1 MSARIDTTAY
11 AQQLQPTRQ
20 YSNRLAETTIYSVLL
35 LLGIISVLP
44 ILHTV
49 NASLSSPE
57 KVAQAVLL
65 LWPQDFTLD
74 SYIFIFKGEALIRS
88 FGVTVFITVVGT
100 ALNLLVTAAAAYPLS
115 RQDLPGRRSIMLF
128 IMVTFIFHAGIVPG
142 FILVRSLGLINS
154 LWAMIWPT
162 LVNVFYLILL
172 RNFFENLP
180 DSVIES
186 ARMDGA
192 SELRIL
198 FQIVIP
204 MSLPAIATM
213 GLFYAVSHWNE
224 FFRGIFYIYEPAK
237 WPLQV
242 LLRSVVIQANL
253 NEIGFSNQDMYG
265 NAAVSQ
271 LTIRAATVI
280 AAIVPMALLYPFVQ
294 RFFVQGIVLG
304 AEKG

>member
-1 MSARIDTTAY
+1 MSTQIDTTVFE
-11 AQQLQPTRQ
+11 QQRQPTIRHN
-20 YSNRLAETTIYSVLL
+20 SRLAETIIYSVLA
-35 LLGIISVLP
+35 LLGIVSMLP
-44 ILHTV
+44 IWHTI

-65 LWPQDFTLD
+65 VWPQDFTID

-115 RQDLPGRRSIMLF
+115 RPELPGRRTIMLF
-128 IMVTFIFHAGIVPG
+128 IMVTFVFHAGIVPG

-192 SELRIL
+192 SERRIL

-213 GLFYAVSHWNE
+213 GLFYAVAHWNE

-271 LTIRAATVI
+271 LTIRSATVI

-294 RFFVQGIVLG
+294 RFFVQGHYSD
-304 AEKG
+304 ERR

>member
-1 MSARIDTTAY
+1 MSTLIEATDYEERSHP
-11 AQQLQPTRQ
+11 AQRHG
-20 YSNRLAETTIYSVLL
+20 NRVADIIIYTVLF
-35 LLGIISVLP
+35 LLGIISLLP
-44 ILHTV
+44 IWHTL
-49 NASLSSPE
+49 NASLSNPGA
-57 KVAQAVLL
+57 VAQAVLL

-74 SYIFIFKGEALIRS
+74 SYIFIFKGDALLQS

-115 RQDLPGRRSIMLF
+115 RKDLPGRQLLMIF
-128 IMVTFIFHAGIVPG
+128 ILITFVFSAGIVPG

-154 LWAMIWPT
+154 VWAMIWPT
-162 LVNVFYLILL
+162 LVDVFYLILL

-186 ARMDGA
+186 ARIDGA
-192 SELRIL
+192 SELRVL

-213 GLFYAVSHWNE
+213 GLFYAVLHWNE
-224 FFRGIFYIYEPAK
+224 FFRGVFYIYDADK

-253 NEIGFSNQDMYG
+253 NDIGFSNQDMYG

-280 AAIVPMALLYPFVQ
+280 AAIIPMALLYPFIQ
-294 RFFVQGIVLG
+294 RFFVKGIVLG

>member
-1 MSARIDTTAY
+1 MGTYLDSSDYVEQTQPRRLHGGGLADIIIY
-11 AQQLQPTRQ
+11 A
-20 YSNRLAETTIYSVLL
+20 VLL
-35 LLGIISVLP
+35 FLGIITLLP
-44 ILHTV
+44 IWHML

-57 KVAQAVLL
+57 KVAQGTLL
-65 LWPQDFTLD
+65 LWPAEFTLD
-74 SYIFIFKGEALIRS
+74 SYFFIFKGEALLRS

-100 ALNLLVTAAAAYPLS
+100 TLNLLVTAAAAYPLS
-115 RQDLPGRRSIMLF
+115 RKDLPGRQYVMLF
-128 IMVTFIFHAGIVPG
+128 IIVTFIFHAGIVPG

-154 LWAMIWPT
+154 VWAMIWPT

-213 GLFYAVSHWNE
+213 GLFYAVAHWNE
-224 FFRGIFYIYEPAK
+224 FFRGVFYIYDPQK

-242 LLRSVVIQANL
+242 LLRSVVIQADL

-265 NAAVSQ
+265 SADISQ

-280 AAIVPMALLYPFVQ
+280 AAIIPMALLYPFVQ
-294 RFFVQGIVLG
+294 RFFVKGIVLG